1 MHTGGYHLLTEAPI
15 PGSSPTVRRRQ
26 LGMELRRLRE
36 AAHKTQDEAA
46 AYLEIDSTV
55 VSRHESGK
63 VRVSVPQLR
72 SYMQLYGVGSPEA
85 DYLLQLCRDAAQR
98 GWFARF
104 GKTVPDWFRDYL
116 GMESAAAEVWTWE
129 PLFVPGL
136 LQARAY
142 TEAVSAADNPNRSSD
157 EIQRIAQLRIDRQQR
172 LTADDPLILR
182 AIIDEAAL
190 RREVGGPDVMRTQL
204 EHLTKVTELPNIT
217 LQVIPFGVGAHRG
230 MRGAF
235 TALRFPEEPMNTV
248 YLELYREALY
258 VEAPGEVA
266 NYTDTFEELA
276 QIALSSTDTAELI
289 GKMIREK

>member
-1 MHTGGYHLLTEAPI
+1 
-15 PGSSPTVRRRQ
+15 
-26 LGMELRRLRE
+26 MELRRLRE

-72 SYMQLYGVGSPEA
+72 TYMQLYGVGSPEA

-98 GWFARF
+98 GWFARY

-129 PLFVPGL
+129 PLFIPGL
-136 LQARAY
+136 LQHQAY
-142 TEAVSAADNPNRSSD
+142 TAALIEADNPSWSPE
-157 EIQRIAQLRIDRQQR
+157 EIQRVVQLRMDRQQR
-172 LTADDPLILR
+172 LTAEDPLIVR

-190 RREVGGPDVMRTQL
+190 RRQVGGPDVMVDQL
-204 EHLTKVTELPNIT
+204 KHLVQVSKLPNVT
-217 LQVIPFGVGAHRG
+217 VQVIPFSAGAHRG

-235 TALRFPEEPMNTV
+235 VALRFPEEPMNTV

-276 QIALSSTDTAELI
+276 QRALSRDDTAELI
-289 GKMIREK
+289 GRMIREK